1 MSISHPLSGVLFAAA
16 PHPSLEESLSVA
28 FSKLI
33 GSWTLTMRR
42 YSFPSRLS
50 EPLTLEGE
58 WHFGWVLNGL
68 AVQDVW
74 IVPRRSTSTSSFPS
88 VPAAASEDQAGEFLE
103 YGTTIRFFSMQE
115 GKYRA
120 VWAGPLQGKTYLFTA
135 EAKNGNEVEMV
146 AREQV
151 PLVERKARTKAGK
164 GRAVE

>member
-1 MSISHPLSGVLFAAA
+1 MHNWTAQIQRAHLAGMHGTIAKTTSSQCQATTGNMSISHPLSGVLFAAA
-16 PHPSLEESLSVA
+16 PHPSLKESLSIA

-74 IVPRRSTSTSSFPS
+74 IVP
-88 VPAAASEDQAGEFLE
+88 
-103 YGTTIRFFSMQE
+103 
-115 GKYRA
+115 
-120 VWAGPLQGKTYLFTA
+120 
-135 EAKNGNEVEMV
+135 
-146 AREQV
+146 
-151 PLVERKARTKAGK
+151 
-164 GRAVE
+164 